1 MLRFYFMILII
12 IALLVYMAMAYCP
25 PTGLISYLHC

>member
-1 MLRFYFMILII
+1 MLRVYLMILAII
-12 IALLVYMAMAYCP
+12 GLLVYMAVAYCP